1 MGLGVDFKVQHLAN
15 TAWAFATASQ
25 QDAQLFA
32 TLARSA
38 ELRLGDLKVQYLAN
52 TAWAFATA
60 SQSDAQLFAALARMA
75 ELRPSSF
82 NVQSLANT
90 AWHSTARLPY
100 RPAAVHHR
108 LGTAGLREP
117 YMINVMWLSGC
128 MV

>member
-1 MGLGVDFKVQHLAN
+1 M
-15 TAWAFATASQ
+15 TATQQ

-32 TLARSA
+32 ARA
-38 ELRLGDLKVQYLAN
+38 KIAATWCVPDFNVQGLAN
-52 TAWAFATA
+52 TVWAFATA

-108 LGTAGLREP
+108 LGTAGALHDQRYVAFGLHGIVIYFLVVFFRTFFLRCF
-117 YMINVMWLSGC
+117 LL
-128 MV
+128 